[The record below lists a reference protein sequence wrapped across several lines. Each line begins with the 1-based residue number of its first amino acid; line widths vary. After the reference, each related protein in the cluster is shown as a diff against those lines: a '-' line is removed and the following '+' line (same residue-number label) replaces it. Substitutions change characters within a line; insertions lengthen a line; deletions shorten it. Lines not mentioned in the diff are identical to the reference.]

1 MNFGFRFDNT
11 QRKVA
16 EARFELK
23 RSNFRLD
30 PRLLRRILLWSLPFP
45 ALAALSLYLEQP
57 LAMTILPLGSG
68 AFIVLWQVLA
78 YGFSGGQ
85 ITPKQLEATNIYPK
99 GVLIFLAIFWTALI
113 TFVCVALY
121 LKVPRN

>member
-1 MNFGFRFDNT
+1 VNFGFRFDNT

-30 PRLLRRILLWSLPFP
+30 PRLLRRILLWALPFP
-45 ALAALSLYLEQP
+45 ALAALILYLEQP
-57 LAMTILPLGSG
+57 LWMTILPLGFG
-68 AFIVLWQVLA
+68 AFVVLWQVLA
-78 YGFSGGQ
+78 YGSSGGQ
-85 ITPKQLEATNIYPK
+85 IPPEQLKATSLYPK

-113 TFVCVALY
+113 TFICVALY